1 MFPVEIFILSFSSFF
16 VGVRWVLV
24 LILVLELKSPF
35 MLAGVYMLDDQTPI
49 KLCILYLSYRVKMRD
64 S

>member
-1 MFPVEIFILSFSSFF
+1 M
-16 VGVRWVLV
+16 V

-35 MLAGVYMLDDQTPI
+35 MLAGVYILDDQTPI